1 MSKLQLQ
8 RAVEETERY
17 ALCAVD
23 ITRYTGSNDR
33 YKLSTDEI
41 LPLTRFVTDIGG
53 IIKPLIEDNLEA
65 EKNQNESIHLI
76 DYRGIIPQ
84 DIVQNGN
91 DFEKFI
97 ELLLEKINLFVNNEN
112 VTQ

>member
-8 RAVEETERY
+8 RAVEETEHY

-23 ITRYTGSNDR
+23 ITRYTGTNDR

-41 LPLTRFVTDIGG
+41 LPLTKIVTNIGDT
-53 IIKPLIEDNLEA
+53 IRPLIEDNLEA
-65 EKNQNESIHLI
+65 EKKQTESIHLI

-84 DIVQNGN
+84 DIIQSGN
-91 DFEKFI
+91 DFDTFV
-97 ELLLEKINLFVNNEN
+97 ELLLKTILRISGIEKV
-112 VTQ
+112 